1 MRWREVGGREGKGC
15 EMRVTCVRESVSRA
29 AGGGDGG
36 RKGLTSFAFD
46 LRLLFE
52 EVKLIL
58 VVKLTFSF

>member
-1 MRWREVGGREGKGC
+1 
-15 EMRVTCVRESVSRA
+15 MRVTCVRESVSRA